1 MKKVFIIL
9 LVIVLVFAL
18 AAAAGYGIA
27 WYRSTHIF
35 IQGDAYP
42 LSATEI
48 DLRDKALTTGE
59 FDEIQAQLPQCRIL
73 WNVPFQGSSYSSDST
88 SLQVSKLSQADLE
101 LIYTYFPS
109 ITTLDAS
116 ACEDYALLAQFRQ
129 DKPQCKVTYTIG
141 LGGKSFDP
149 DSTGL
154 TLAVGDYSYDTLM
167 ENLTYL
173 TQVKSITLKT
183 PELSLEQIDALKT
196 AYETVEFHCTVALL
210 GQEYDNETTELNLS
224 ALQSADVAA
233 TAEKLAMLPKLEKVE
248 LMDADGKSALT
259 KEDVKALMD
268 AAPQV
273 VFNYT
278 FDFYGETVSTAS
290 EEVVVKNKQIG
301 DDNESEVRLT
311 LDLLTNCK
319 RFVLDNCKLSNEVM
333 AKIREDYRDRT
344 KVVWR
349 VWFGKGSSLTDVD
362 LLRVVGDLL
371 DSNCKDLIY
380 CEDVVC
386 MDLGHNEWLTDTSY
400 IAGMV
405 NLEICVMSGSPIKD
419 LTPFANCKKLKFL
432 EIAFCEYLEDAAPL
446 AQCESLEMLNIS
458 NTHITDLTP
467 LDDLP
472 LTHLCAKVNPI
483 GKSRVPAEEQERF
496 KAQHPDCWAT
506 FDGEQ
511 PYGPGWRYD
520 EDGITPLPYYKQ
532 MREWLLLDIYP
543 RTPNQT
549 GWYFDTYANKT

>member
-1 MKKVFIIL
+1 MKKVLIVL
-9 LVIVLVFAL
+9 LVVVLIFGL

-27 WYRSTHIF
+27 WYRSNHIF

-42 LSATEI
+42 LNAAAL
-48 DLRDKALTTGE
+48 DLRDKTLTTGE
-59 FDEIQAQLPQCRIL
+59 FDEIQAQLPQCMIL
-73 WNVPFQGSSYSSDST
+73 WSVPFQGAYYSSDSDT
-88 SLQVSKLSQADLE
+88 LPVTQLSQADLD
-101 LIYTYFPS
+101 LIYTYFPKLS
-109 ITTLDAS
+109 TLDAS
-116 ACEDYALLAQFRQ
+116 ACDNYALLAQFRQ
-129 DKPQCKVTYTIG
+129 DKPQCKVIYTIS

-149 DSTGL
+149 DSTEL
-154 TLAVGDYSYDTLM
+154 TLAVGDYDYDTLI

-173 TQVKSITLKT
+173 TQVKAITLKT
-183 PELSLEQIDALKT
+183 PALSLEQIDALKA
-196 AYETVEFHCTVALL
+196 AYEAVEFHCTVAIL
-210 GQEYDNETTELNLS
+210 GQEYDNETTELDLS
-224 ALQSADVAA
+224 ALESADIAA

-248 LMDADGKSALT
+248 LMNANGTSSLSR
-259 KEDVKALMD
+259 EDVKTLMD

-290 EEVVVKNKQIG
+290 EEVAVKNKQIG
-301 DDNESEVRLT
+301 DENEAEVRLA

-349 VWFGKGSSLTDVD
+349 VWFGKGSSLTDAE
-362 LLRVVGDLL
+362 LLRVVGDLV

-405 NLEICVMSGSPIKD
+405 NLEICVMSGAPIKD

-432 EIAFCEYLEDAAPL
+432 EIAFCEYLEDATPL

-472 LTHLCAKVNPI
+472 LTHLCAKVNPV
-483 GKSRVPAEEQERF
+483 GKSRVPVEEQERF
-496 KAQHPDCWAT
+496 KTQHPDCWAT

-543 RTPNQT
+543 RTPNHM
-549 GWYFDTYANKT
+549 GWYFDTYANK